1 MQKRK
6 LGRAGLEVSAL
17 GLGCMGIS
25 QAYGTRNDDAESL
38 ATIQRALDLGVNFLD
53 TADVYGAG
61 HNEEFVGRAIRG
73 RRDEVVLAT
82 KCGFVWDENG
92 KTTGVDGSP
101 AHIREACE
109 ASLRRLAVE
118 TIDLYYL
125 HRADPQV
132 PIEDTV
138 GTMKELV
145 LEGKVRFMGLSEV
158 SADTLRRADSIHPIT
173 ALQSEYSL
181 WTRDVETQILPA
193 CRELGIGFVPFSPLG
208 RGFLTGQIQSPDDFP
223 EDDMRR
229 HLPRF
234 QGKNFEKNIQ
244 LVERIKEIAAE
255 KGRTPG
261 QLALAW
267 VLAQGDDIVPIPGT
281 KRRQYLEENIQ
292 ALEVQLNADDFRQIE
307 EAMPR
312 EAIAGQRYSED
323 MMRMVNR

>member
-101 AHIREACE
+101 AHIRDACE